1 MLDTPVTREA
11 LAIHAAEVEVLDKQ
25 VGATMKLLDEL
36 KLSDNTVLIFLSE
49 QGTALPNGKWSV
61 YDYGTKALCVIRW
74 PTKIKPAVTDAVA
87 MYCDITPTLVDIAGG
102 EAPQIDGKSLLPVLN
117 GKTSSHREHAYLI
130 HQAGG
135 YTQRAIRSKEYKLI
149 WNPEQESDY
158 YLRYLMEPTSRKFF
172 AKVWQEW
179 LQEAKTNPAAQ
190 TQIDRVVKHPEFE
203 LYHATK
209 DPWELNNLAGKSKY
223 AKKVKAMH
231 AQLKEEMAKL
241 GDKFSTI
248 DPKDAKRAKKGKPS
262 KKDRQNKK
270 K

>member
-1 MLDTPVTREA
+1 MGDERSEKVYGRLKGEGKSLLCSHRFRGCSPPMDSGRTFQFPIGPNCGSSHMLDTPVTREA

-25 VGATMKLLDEL
+25 VGSTMKLLDDL
-36 KLSDNTVLIFLSE
+36 KLRDNTVLIFLSE

-61 YDYGTKALCVIRW
+61 YDYGTKALCLVRW

-87 MYCDITPTLVDIAGG
+87 MYCDITPTLVEMAGG

-149 WNPEQESDY
+149 WNPERESDY
-158 YLRYLMEPTSRKFF
+158 YLRVLMQPTSRKFF

-190 TQIDRVVKHPEFE
+190 AQIDRVVKHPEFE
-203 LYHATK
+203 LYHARRT
-209 DPWELNNLAGKSKY
+209 PGN
-223 AKKVKAMH
+223 
-231 AQLKEEMAKL
+231 
-241 GDKFSTI
+241 
-248 DPKDAKRAKKGKPS
+248 
-262 KKDRQNKK
+262 
-270 K
+270 

>member
-1 MLDTPVTREA
+1 
-11 LAIHAAEVEVLDKQ
+11 
-25 VGATMKLLDEL
+25 
-36 KLSDNTVLIFLSE
+36 
-49 QGTALPNGKWSV
+49 LPNGKWSV

-102 EAPQIDGKSLLPVLN
+102 EVPQIDGKSLLPVLN

-135 YTQRAIRSKEYKLI
+135 YTQRAIRNKKYKLI
-149 WNPEQESDY
+149 WNPERESDY
-158 YLRYLMEPTSRKFF
+158 YLGVLMEPKSGKFF

-203 LYHATK
+203 LYHTTK
-209 DPWELNNLAGKSKY
+209 DPWELNNLAGKFKY

-231 AQLKEEMAKL
+231 ARLKEEMAKL
-241 GDKFSTI
+241 GDSFSTI
-248 DPKDAKRAKKGKPS
+248 DPKDSKRAKKGKPS
-262 KKDRQNKK
+262 NKDRQNKK